1 MEAACRIQSVSPAV
15 KQRRF
20 WTLTRLFTGRPTQTA
35 GPEQNRCPDW
45 NDCRGWSRA
54 VVGRR
59 NRRLTTHV
67 GLASSPERPGTAP
80 RVEVEGRI
88 GELHRELV
96 GAWPVVCRRA
106 RAAIAE
112 FAEVAGLPWTAP
124 SSSAT
129 ADRSARP
136 QGCPRYRAARSTA
149 PSGRTVCRSVPPGR
163 RQLPTTRSPT
173 SRGVAAVVARRRRHA
188 CIVREGHRQP
198 TTTSGDPA
206 PTSPRRVGILSPR
219 EADRLSICHRLA
231 RRCARATTLLLTS
244 PGARTC

>member
-67 GLASSPERPGTAP
+67 GLASSPGRPGTAP
-80 RVEVEGRI
+80 RVEVEDRI
-88 GELHRELV
+88 DELHRELV

-136 QGCPRYRAARSTA
+136 QGCPRYGRHVPQHPVDNGVSVGASWSTTTANDSVSGVPRSRSGGDTSSPSRVYRGKGTDSQQRRAAT
-149 PSGRTVCRSVPPGR
+149 PPRPVHGA
-163 RQLPTTRSPT
+163 S
-173 SRGVAAVVARRRRHA
+173 AY
-188 CIVREGHRQP
+188 
-198 TTTSGDPA
+198 
-206 PTSPRRVGILSPR
+206 SPR
-219 EADRLSICHRLA
+219 EKPIA
-231 RRCARATTLLLTS
+231 
-244 PGARTC
+244 